1 MKRSPAHKSR
11 ASFHC
16 AIESHACS
24 EPQLPVVAATLA
36 LVMIQIFTVGTAIAA
51 VAPEI
56 ATVSAL
62 VVTIA
67 AKVLAV
73 VARLTVT
80 PIRAVVAQ
88 LAPIAAP
95 IPIVGAEV
103 AAVTAEVATIA
114 AEIAP
119 IRADVAGVA
128 ANVAG
133 SLRAH
138 GRLRARDRYSTAGK
152 RHREPECNQ
161 FIAKHR
167 EILQR
172 SVGTRPL
179 HRAVRG
185 GRRGRRTGVKGLP
198 LPSVS
203 RKRWY
208 RSAPGWTDAFRR
220 AEFVAVERLT
230 HKSRAQ

>member
-1 MKRSPAHKSR
+1 
-11 ASFHC
+11 
-16 AIESHACS
+16 
-24 EPQLPVVAATLA
+24 VVAATLA

-51 VAPEI
+51 VTPEI

-73 VARLTVT
+73 VARLTEA

-88 LAPIAAP
+88 LAPISAP

-119 IRADVAGVA
+119 IAAEIAPIRADVAGVA

-133 SLRAH
+133 SLQAH

-172 SVGTRPL
+172 PVGTRPL

-185 GRRGRRTGVKGLP
+185 CRRGRRTGVKGLP